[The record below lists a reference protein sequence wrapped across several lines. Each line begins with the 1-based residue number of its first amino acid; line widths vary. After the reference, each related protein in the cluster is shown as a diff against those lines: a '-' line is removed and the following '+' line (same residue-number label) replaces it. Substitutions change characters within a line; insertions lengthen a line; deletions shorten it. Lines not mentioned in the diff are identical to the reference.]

1 MGLRLRPLFRLRL
14 HAFDRAHLLVLI
26 RHVRGGPDGMR
37 DRRNVALVLHRLLE
51 CLTRRT
57 VLLRMVLISARWKA
71 YELLLSLSFA
81 IIEIEIEKL
90 QVVGNLLLWRH
101 DFLIH
106 LFLVPIVWME
116 GILLN

>member
-1 MGLRLRPLFRLRL
+1 
-14 HAFDRAHLLVLI
+14 
-26 RHVRGGPDGMR
+26 MR
-37 DRRNVALVLHRLLE
+37 DRRDVAVVLHRLLE
-51 CLTRRT
+51 CLTGRA
-57 VLLRMVLISARWKA
+57 VLLGMVLLSFARWKA

>member
-1 MGLRLRPLFRLRL
+1 MP
-14 HAFDRAHLLVLI
+14 LVL
-26 RHVRGGPDGMR
+26 
-37 DRRNVALVLHRLLE
+37 NRLME
-51 CLTRRT
+51 CLAGRAML
-57 VLLRMVLISARWKA
+57 LLRMLRVLAHWKA
-71 YELLLSLSFA
+71 YELLLGVA
-81 IIEIEIEKL
+81 IIGREIEKL